1 MQIGSAKHKAQYTEE
16 VIKLTWENIWTLEI
30 QRDDA
35 TEQLRKKKAYLD
47 LIPKRM
53 EDKFYPSANEGR
65 QDEKDTKA
73 SIQLLEA
80 NIEKFNDLI
89 ELEQRK
95 IGMIQ
100 HWSESNG
107 KTE

>member
-1 MQIGSAKHKAQYTEE
+1 MQIGSSKHKAQYTEE
-16 VIKLTWENIWTLEI
+16 VLKLTQENIWTLEI
-30 QRDDA
+30 QRTDA
-35 TEQLRKKKAYLD
+35 KKQLQQRIAYLE

-53 EDKFYPSANEGR
+53 EEKFYPSAGEGR
-65 QDEKDTKA
+65 QDEKDTKT
-73 SIQLLEA
+73 SIQNLTA

-95 IGMIQ
+95 LGMVKY
-100 HWSESNG
+100 WAESDG